1 MENSCLKKTN
11 KNNPKFLVRKTKVT
25 SYWPWKFKCFKIQQ
39 NHYRK
44 LHAIDTKHKITK
56 SRRFAY
62 NRLCFWYLH
71 KKTESKE
78 IKLKT
83 INVRENFICKYQRV
97 ASKNIIKIRWR
108 RQSAKLT
115 INKIIFFFVFWRKK
129 KPLQF
134 FAQFLPKTHTLE
146 SHFIGRNS
154 KLNYRNK
161 LK

>member
-11 KNNPKFLVRKTKVT
+11 KNNPKFLVRNTKMT
-25 SYWPWKFKCFKIQQ
+25 SYWPWKFKCFKIQK
-39 NHYRK
+39 NYYRK
-44 LHAIDTKHKITK
+44 LHANVIRHKITK

-108 RQSAKLT
+108 RQSAKTT
-115 INKIIFFFVFWRKK
+115 INKIIFF
-129 KPLQF
+129 LF
-134 FAQFLPKTHTLE
+134 FEERRNRCSFSHNSYPKRTRSNHILLDGIQNLIIE
-146 SHFIGRNS
+146 IN
-154 KLNYRNK
+154 
-161 LK
+161 